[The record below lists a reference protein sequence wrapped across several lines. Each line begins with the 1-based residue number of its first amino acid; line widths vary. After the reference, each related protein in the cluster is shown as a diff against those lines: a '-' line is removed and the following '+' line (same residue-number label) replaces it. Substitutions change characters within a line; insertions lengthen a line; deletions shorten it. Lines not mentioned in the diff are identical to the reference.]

1 MSRWSKEDRNAFNRS
16 EVFSQMEKD
25 LIGNISK
32 VYNLT
37 KESQA
42 VADKVQQ
49 LGESL
54 EKANTSADKL
64 SNTLSNFAED
74 PEEESEELHEEEI
87 NVKAQIIDDLKKM
100 AEVALSDKNY
110 SDLYKIERAIQ
121 EIKDDE

>member
-110 SDLYKIERAIQ
+110 SDLYKIERAIP